1 MCLNTAE
8 WLVFSLVLNT
18 PLATRPLRFPVAEC
32 SMSREW
38 VPLCFGTSRV
48 TGELWLLGT
57 LFGFMG
63 HIQQPLTLKN
73 GKSAYKWMHYCG
85 RKKKTKKKAS
95 VHKSIILIGITSP
108 QLVGAPAGLR
118 SSSDKWKAAVWIQRR
133 PVISQNTRTTTAFC
147 IYRPFN

>member
-48 TGELWLLGT
+48 TSELWLLGT

-85 RKKKTKKKAS
+85 RKKKNKE
-95 VHKSIILIGITSP
+95 KSIGP
-108 QLVGAPAGLR
+108 QVHYINWNHLTAAGGG
-118 SSSDKWKAAVWIQRR
+118 SSR
-133 PVISQNTRTTTAFC
+133 PEVEQWLMKGCSMNSASAGDLTEHKNNHSLLYIPTF
-147 IYRPFN
+147 